1 MEVKKK
7 EEKVKKKFYETKI
20 DHLTFLRV
28 ITVYICEIV
37 FEFLFG
43 IAFIY
48 YLYSYDED
56 CLYLQLE
63 KKYIKNLVY
72 IYIIEFALATLCFLI
87 GIISLCGCNSL
98 FTKIY
103 KSFNNLFKSII
114 VIISVILLIL
124 ISVQFFKNKSLLN
137 KENCGHLK
145 TWLQV
150 WIGYQLFLI
159 SIAVIAV
166 ITICVVSIY
175 LFCKNNSKEEDDIQA
190 YLSEKI
196 ENDNSDKDVVAK

>member
-1 MEVKKK
+1 M
-7 EEKVKKKFYETKI
+7 TKTNI
-20 DHLTFLRV
+20 
-28 ITVYICEIV
+28 
-37 FEFLFG
+37 
-43 IAFIY
+43 
-48 YLYSYDED
+48 
-56 CLYLQLE
+56 
-63 KKYIKNLVY
+63 
-72 IYIIEFALATLCFLI
+72 LI
-87 GIISLCGCNSL
+87 
-98 FTKIY
+98 F
-103 KSFNNLFKSII
+103 
-114 VIISVILLIL
+114 L

-137 KENCGHLK
+137 KDNCGHLK

-196 ENDNSDKDVVAK
+196 ENDNKGKDVVAK

>member
-1 MEVKKK
+1 MDVKKK
-7 EEKVKKKFYETKI
+7 ETKVINKKSYETKI
-20 DHLTFLRV
+20 EHLTFLRV
-28 ITVYICEIV
+28 ICVYICEIV

-48 YLYSYDED
+48 YQHSYDEK

-63 KKYIKNLVY
+63 KKYIKNLVN

-124 ISVQFFKNKSLLN
+124 ISVQFFQNKNLLN
-137 KENCGHLK
+137 KDNCGHLK

-166 ITICVVSIY
+166 ITICIVSIY

-196 ENDNSDKDVVAK
+196 EKEDKDVIAK